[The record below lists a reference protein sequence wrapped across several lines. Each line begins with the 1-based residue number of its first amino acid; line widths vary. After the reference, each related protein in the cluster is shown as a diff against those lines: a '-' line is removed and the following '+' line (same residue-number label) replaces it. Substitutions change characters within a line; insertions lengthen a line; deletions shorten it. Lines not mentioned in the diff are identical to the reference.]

1 MSDAALPV
9 AASSRLPAGLPSGNV
24 LERIREFT
32 RQPAVAKSLPIVGFI
47 GALAIAFAAWMTFA
61 TGPQREFAG
70 LTDADK
76 AAVADQLTTSGI
88 KYSID
93 RSTGAVSVSESDYY
107 RAKMLLAQ
115 AGLPKN
121 APDGDSIIAS
131 LPMGA
136 SRAVEGERLRGARE
150 MDLARTIE
158 AIDAVDS
165 AKVHLAVEQTSVFVR
180 DQTPATASVML
191 HLRQGR
197 ALSDGQVQAIVNLVA
212 SSVTGLSPDHV
223 SVVDQAG
230 HLLSRQGGDATGD
243 RQLELQQRTE
253 QGYRDALNKLLTP
266 LVGADGFT
274 AEVHTDLDFAEVQA
288 TRESYPKDTSVL
300 KAEAGGWNKDAAGA
314 NGQAGGIPGAIAN
327 QPPTTAQVT
336 ATPPAQVQ
344 PPAAGAPGAPGAPGA
359 QAGTTAATD
368 QGKTSETYNRTFELG
383 REVSV
388 TRNPVGTI
396 KRLSVA
402 VALKQGAK
410 PRSVAELAQIEQLI
424 KGAVGFDTQ
433 RGDQFA
439 LSSRSFVD
447 VAADASTSKWYE
459 ASWVSIAARNGSA
472 LLIALLAFFGVAK
485 PMMKRSGGA
494 AGGKATGKAGKG
506 AAGARGAGAAGSA
519 GAPGSPGYAAAM
531 AGGFDP
537 ANPPSPEI
545 QREIAA
551 AIASE
556 AVADPSRP
564 VTLDMIEAA
573 PGYTDRATL
582 IRNFVRQDPARAA
595 LVVRDL
601 IRADMP
607 GAAQNG

>member
-1 MSDAALPV
+1 MSDAATLPV
-9 AASSRLPAGLPSGNV
+9 AASGGARLPIETGNAGAV
-24 LERIREFT
+24 LERIKTFT
-32 RQPAVAKSLPIVGFI
+32 AQPAVAKSLPFLGLLAAA
-47 GALAIAFAAWMTFA
+47 ALAFAAWMTFA
-61 TGPQREFAG
+61 TGPQRDLFAG
-70 LTDADK
+70 LGDADK
-76 AAVADQLTTSGI
+76 AAVADQLTSAGI
-88 KYSID
+88 KYQID
-93 RSTGAVSVSESDYY
+93 RNTGAVSVSDSDYY

-115 AGLPKN
+115 AGLPKS
-121 APDGDSIIAS
+121 APDGDSVIAS

-158 AIDAVDS
+158 AIDAVES
-165 AKVHLAVEQTSVFVR
+165 AKVHLAVEQPSVFVR
-180 DQTPATASVML
+180 DATPAAASVML
-191 HLRQGR
+191 RLRQGR
-197 ALSDGQVQAIVNLVA
+197 SLSQGQVQAIVNLVA
-212 SSVTGLSPDHV
+212 SSVPGLSPDNV
-223 SVVDQAG
+223 SVVDQTG
-230 HLLSRQGGDATGD
+230 KLLSRQGGGDAAGD
-243 RQLELQQRTE
+243 RQLDLQQKTE
-253 QGYRDALNKLLTP
+253 DQYRNALTKLLTP

-274 AEVHTDLDFAEVQA
+274 AEVHADLDFAEVQA
-288 TRESYPKDTSVL
+288 TRETYPKDAGGL
-300 KAEAGGWNKDAAGA
+300 KAEAGGWANDQQA

-336 ATPPAQVQ
+336 ATPPAQVNPNQ
-344 PPAAGAPGAPGAPGA
+344 PPQP
-359 QAGTTAATD
+359 GTTAAAN

-410 PRSVAELAQIEQLI
+410 PRSVAELAQIEQLV
-424 KGAVGFDTQ
+424 KSAVGFDQQ

-439 LSSRSFVD
+439 LSSRAFID
-447 VAADASTSKWYE
+447 PAADAPPKWYE
-459 ASWVSIAARNGSA
+459 ASWVNMAARNGTA
-472 LLIALLAFFGVAK
+472 LLIALLVFFGVAR
-485 PMMKRSGGA
+485 PLMKRRGA
-494 AGGKATGKAGKG
+494 AAAAGKLG
-506 AAGARGAGAAGSA
+506 AK
-519 GAPGSPGYAAAM
+519 AAANEI
-531 AGGFDP
+531 ASASASAVGTGGSLNLTDS
-537 ANPPSPEI
+537 APSPEI

-551 AIASE
+551 AIAVE
-556 AVADPSRP
+556 AAADPTRP

-573 PGYTDRATL
+573 PGYSDRATL

>member
-1 MSDAALPV
+1 MSDAATLPV
-9 AASSRLPAGLPSGNV
+9 AASAANRLPAAIPDAGNV
-24 LERIREFT
+24 LERIRGFA
-32 RQPAVAKSLPIVGFI
+32 RQPAVAKSLPMVGI
-47 GALAIAFAAWMTFA
+47 LGALAIAFAAWMTFA
-61 TGPQREFAG
+61 TGPQRDLFAG
-70 LTDADK
+70 LGDADK
-76 AAVADQLTTSGI
+76 AAVADQLTSGGI
-88 KYSID
+88 KYQID
-93 RSTGAVSVSESDYY
+93 RGTGAVTVSENDYY

-115 AGLPKN
+115 AGLPKS
-121 APDGDSIIAS
+121 APDGDSVISA

-158 AIDAVDS
+158 AIDAVDT
-165 AKVHLAVEQTSVFVR
+165 AKVHLAVEQPSVFVR
-180 DQTPATASVML
+180 DQSPAAASVML
-191 HLRQGR
+191 RLRQGR

-212 SSVTGLSPDHV
+212 ASVPGLSPDHV

-230 HLLSRQGGDATGD
+230 RLLSRQGGDATGD

-253 QGYRDALNKLLTP
+253 QRYIDAITKLLTP

-288 TRESYPKDTSVL
+288 TRESYPKDTAAL
-300 KAEAGGWNKDAAGA
+300 KAEAGGWNKDQAG

-336 ATPPAQVQ
+336 ATPPGQVQ
-344 PPAAGAPGAPGAPGA
+344 PPAGQVPGA
-359 QAGTTAATD
+359 QPGTTAAAD
-368 QGKTSETYNRTFELG
+368 MGKTSETYNRTFELG

-410 PRSVAELAQIEQLI
+410 PRSVAELAQIEQLV
-424 KGAVGFDTQ
+424 KGAVGFDQQ

-439 LSSRSFVD
+439 LSSRAFAD
-447 VAADASTSKWYE
+447 IAANDNAAKWYE

-472 LLIALLAFFGVAK
+472 LLIALLVFFGIAK
-485 PMMKRSGGA
+485 PLMKR
-494 AGGKATGKAGKG
+494 GGKAAK
-506 AAGARGAGAAGSA
+506 AGAAGSA
-519 GAPGSPGYAAAM
+519 GTMPGI
-531 AGGFDP
+531 AGSLD
-537 ANPPSPEI
+537 ATTPPSPEI

-556 AVADPSRP
+556 AAADPTRP

-573 PGYTDRATL
+573 PGYTDRAAL